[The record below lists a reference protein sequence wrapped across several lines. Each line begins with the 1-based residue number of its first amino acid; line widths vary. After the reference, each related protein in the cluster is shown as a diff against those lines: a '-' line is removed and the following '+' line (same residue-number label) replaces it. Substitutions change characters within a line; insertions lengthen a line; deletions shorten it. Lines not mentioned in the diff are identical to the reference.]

1 MQVGTAIVRL
11 ALCCCLPAVAVVGI
25 AGGNRGML
33 AMCCEVLCLAWL
45 FNWLVG
51 R

>member
-25 AGGNRGML
+25 AGNGGMM

-45 FNWLVG
+45 FNWLVE